1 MPRPPQRGREEAE
14 LITLDDDDDGPAF
27 VNANPVI
34 TQNPVTADPTEEELG
49 ELILSWYLE
58 SEVAREELVGEL
70 EILLFC
76 LYQFILPKQ
85 YFQSKI

>member
-34 TQNPVTADPTEEELG
+34 TQDPVEAVSTEEEMG
-49 ELILSWYLE
+49 ELILSWW
-58 SEVAREELVGEL
+58 SWEVAREELVGEL
-70 EILLFC
+70 EMLLFC
-76 LYQFILPKQ
+76 LTKTVFSIKNLDRY
-85 YFQSKI
+85 